1 MKRIVILGLLLLLPV
16 LVHAAA
22 TRTLNADIPAAG
34 INKLAIAVGVGE
46 LRVTPSTDDAVHVQV
61 VLRQKSREFLWFFH
75 WQSSSTAREIQAAQ
89 ITRQKQGDRLMLS
102 LSEPKNLDN
111 DDVKQ
116 KWSVRVPA
124 RLAVGINMKVGQA
137 TVTGIAGGVQADLNV
152 GEIDLDTPRGP
163 MSADVNV
170 GQIRA
175 ESGSAQHGNITLS
188 STIGEAALY
197 VNGKR
202 VGGAGGHSGLG
213 RSINF
218 GGSGPDNMKLS
229 VNVGEVDLRV
239 ESAVKAQIKP

>member
-22 TRTLNADIPAAG
+22 TRTLHADIPAAG

-46 LRVTPSTDDAVHVQV
+46 LRVTPSTDDAVHVRV

-124 RLAVGINMKVGQA
+124 RLAVDINMKVGQA
-137 TVTGIAGGVQADLNV
+137 TVTGIAGGVHADLNV

-175 ESGSAQHGNITLS
+175 TSGSAQHGNITLS

-197 VNGKR
+197 INGKR
-202 VGGAGGHSGLG
+202 VGAAGGHSGLG
-213 RSINF
+213 RSIHF
-218 GGSGPDNMKLS
+218 GGSGPDSMKLS
-229 VNVGEVDLRV
+229 VNVGEVDLRITPHRN
-239 ESAVKAQIKP
+239 AHPH